1 MRNAVKKIIRRWS
14 LSGGEIIFC
23 KTAKRSSLNVE
34 PCVIVQMPSDYFC
47 LCLFWVATSQM
58 YEDRKLLGL
67 WPSNILSSPRH
78 ERFQDLKR
86 IIRRIFNWIDYSKWR
101 RLYRTL
107 GVSSFFSLE
116 VGLID
121 AARNW
126 RVANRLWR
134 NLRSKE
140 DLLTLV
146 LNGTPCGDLI
156 YDTYLRFRVQPSV
169 DVKDPYLRTVIA
181 QALNAQVAIRKLLSV
196 KEVGVLLTS
205 NSCYVQHGVLVREAL
220 QVGVDV
226 YSAGNFSQYFKRL
239 SLEDAISATAY
250 WNYKKQFEAL
260 INPERM
266 KAIAREQLENRF
278 QGTLDRAT
286 LYMKTSAYAS
296 NDVQMP
302 ADVEGVVFLH
312 DFFDSP
318 HIYRNMLFL
327 DFWEWALFTLNV
339 IESENLPIAVK
350 PHPNQLPES
359 LLIVEQ
365 LKKMFPR
372 VQWIDSKISNL
383 TIFRSDIR
391 CGISVYGTI
400 LHELAYHGIPALAAG
415 DHPHVAFDIAKTPVT
430 LDEYRQC
437 LINFRSL
444 QLPDNAKDEVLA
456 FYYMHNIYDKED
468 LPIDFGQMNL
478 RSLDPSSSV
487 ALPRFMAMVEA
498 QRKLDAVAEGE
509 GNRV

>member
-1 MRNAVKKIIRRWS
+1 MRNAVEKIFRRWV
-14 LSGGEIIFC
+14 LSADEIIFC
-23 KTAKRSSLNVE
+23 KTARQSSLNVE
-34 PCVIVQMPSDYFC
+34 PCIIVQMPSDYFC
-47 LCLFWVATSQM
+47 LCLFRVATSQM
-58 YEDRKLLGL
+58 YANRKLLGL

-78 ERFQDLKR
+78 ESFQDLKR
-86 IIRRIFNWIDYSKWR
+86 IIRRIFNWIDYSRWR

-116 VGLID
+116 VGIID

-126 RVANRLWR
+126 RVAHRLWR

-140 DLLTLV
+140 DLLALF

-169 DVKDPYLRTVIA
+169 DVKDPYLRTLIA
-181 QALNAQVAIRKLLSV
+181 QALNAQVGIRKLLHGN
-196 KEVGVLLTS
+196 KIEVLLTS
-205 NSCYVQHGVLVREAL
+205 NSCYVQHGVPVREAL
-220 QVGVDV
+220 QAGVDV

-239 SLEDAISATAY
+239 SLEDTLSAAAY
-250 WNYKKQFEAL
+250 WRYKNQFDAL
-260 INPERM
+260 VNPEGM
-266 KAIAREQLENRF
+266 KALAKEQLENRF
-278 QGTLDRAT
+278 QGALDRAT
-286 LYMKTSAYAS
+286 SYMRTSAYAS

-302 ADVEGVVFLH
+302 AGVEGVVFLH

-339 IESENLPIAVK
+339 IEFENLPIAVK

-365 LKKMFPR
+365 LKKIFPR

-400 LHELAYHGIPALAAG
+400 LHELAYQGIPALAAG
-415 DHPHVAFDIAKTPVT
+415 DHPHVAFDIAKTPATVE
-430 LDEYRQC
+430 EYRQC
-437 LINFRSL
+437 LINFRSIHL
-444 QLPDNAKDEVLA
+444 SENAKDEVLA

-487 ALPRFMAMVEA
+487 ALPRFMEMLET
-498 QRKLDAVAEGE
+498 QRKLDAAAAGE
-509 GNRV
+509 GSRV

>member
-1 MRNAVKKIIRRWS
+1 MRNAVKKIFRRWS
-14 LSGGEIIFC
+14 LSGDEIIFC
-23 KTAKRSSLNVE
+23 KTVKQSSSNAE

-140 DLLTLV
+140 DLLALV
-146 LNGTPCGDLI
+146 LNGTHCGDLI

-181 QALNAQVAIRKLLSV
+181 QALNAQVTIRKLLAERPV
-196 KEVGVLLTS
+196 DVFLTS
-205 NSCYVQHGVLVREAL
+205 YSSYVQHGIPAREAL
-220 QVGVDV
+220 QAGVNV
-226 YSAGNFSQYFKRL
+226 YTAGNLSQYFKK
-239 SLEDAISATAY
+239 LEINDTLHTATH
-250 WNYKKQFEAL
+250 WRYKTQFNVLVA
-260 INPERM
+260 PDVA
-266 KAIAREQLENRF
+266 KAAAREQLDNRF
-278 QGTLDRAT
+278 RGAIDSAT
-286 LYMKTSAYAS
+286 LYMKTSAYAA
-296 NDVQMP
+296 NDMSMP
-302 ADVEGVVFLH
+302 EGVEGVVFLH

-318 HIYRNMLFL
+318 HCYRSMLFP
-327 DFWEWALFTLNV
+327 DFLEWTKFTLKI
-339 IESENLPIAVK
+339 IESENLAIAIK

-359 LLIVEQ
+359 LLVVEQ
-365 LKKMFPR
+365 LKKLFPR
-372 VQWIDSKISNL
+372 VKWIDSKISNL
-383 TIFRSDIR
+383 TIFRSGIR

-430 LDEYRQC
+430 VEEYRQC

-498 QRKLDAVAEGE
+498 QRNLDAAAPGE